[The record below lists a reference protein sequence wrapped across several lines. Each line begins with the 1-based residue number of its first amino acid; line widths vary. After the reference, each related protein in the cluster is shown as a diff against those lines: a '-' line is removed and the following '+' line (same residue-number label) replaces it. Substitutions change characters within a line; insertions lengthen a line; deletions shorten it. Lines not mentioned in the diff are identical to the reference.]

1 MASWTTMATTFATVN
16 TEWMEALDVGSGRFY
31 FINLNS
37 NETSWECPPGFL
49 IRKDLVAAHA
59 KLIGSGAGANSGCMT
74 APIDDIAFLARVRE
88 RFPPPVTPQSGGGD
102 DVNEL
107 KKLKAKVVE
116 MDAQK
121 ADLQAALTAATSE
134 KALLEQILETLSA
147 GPSMGAAPPSCVAP
161 PMLSAAEAML
171 PTWKRGASQRFAGVE
186 MPPAPPPWAIC
197 QSKSGIPTVVSSSGP
212 QLDTSRA
219 DALRA
224 ARLEQRNSVP
234 E

>member
-1 MASWTTMATTFATVN
+1 MATTFATVN
-16 TEWMEALDVGSGRFY
+16 TEWMEALDVDSGRFY
-31 FINLNS
+31 FIKLDS

-134 KALLEQILETLSA
+134 KALLEQTLETLSA

-197 QSKSGIPTVVSSSGP
+197 QSKSGIPTGFSSSGP
-212 QLDTSRA
+212 QLSRPQS
-219 DALRA
+219 DGY
-224 ARLEQRNSVP
+224 
-234 E
+234 